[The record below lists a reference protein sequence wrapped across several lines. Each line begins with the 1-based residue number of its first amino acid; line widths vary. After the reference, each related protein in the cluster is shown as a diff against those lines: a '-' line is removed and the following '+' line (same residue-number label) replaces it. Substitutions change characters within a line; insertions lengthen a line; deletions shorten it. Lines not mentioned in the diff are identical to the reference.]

1 MTRKQIS
8 DALLA
13 ITGEETNITALA
25 NEIVRVF
32 CVDRDILSALEKQ
45 PSVSEAKLL
54 QELLGECVLPF
65 SVGDAVRAEAGRYDP
80 IAAGG
85 YPIREAILFEKGE
98 LDVAD
103 AVCAELGIDGL
114 QVAAALHSELPRID
128 LTDSIMAQIK
138 ASSLAPPDAAVVPV
152 AVNSRS
158 SQWGTWAFGVAA
170 IVLFTLLPKASVN
183 VSGSESML
191 FASVTE
197 VSVDSLDYSAQTNVQ
212 LFHGDD
218 GPLVIWLDEE
228 AVL

>member
-1 MTRKQIS
+1 MTPKQIS

-13 ITGEETNITALA
+13 ITGEEANVTALA
-25 NEIVRVF
+25 DEIVRVF
-32 CVDRDILSALEKQ
+32 CVDRDILSALEQQ

-65 SVGDAVRAEAGRYDP
+65 SVADAVRAEAGRYDP

-103 AVCAELGIDGL
+103 AVLAELGIDGS
-114 QVAAALHSELPRID
+114 QVAAAVHSELPQID
-128 LTDSIMAQIK
+128 FTDAIMAQIN
-138 ASSLAPPDAAVVPV
+138 ASSLSTPNAAMVPT
-152 AVNSRS
+152 AVNSRF

-183 VSGSESML
+183 VSGNESML

-197 VSVDSLDYSAQTNVQ
+197 VSVDALDYSAQTNVQ
-212 LFHGDD
+212 VFHGDD